1 MRGINMSLTRKDFE
15 AIAKMI
21 NDNIILVGEAKG
33 QILTEDFVRN
43 MRDYL
48 QGKNPKF
55 DSERFINACYKKV
68 D

>member
-1 MRGINMSLTRKDFE
+1 MSMTRKDFE

-21 NDNIILVGEAKG
+21 NENIILVGEAKG

-48 QGKNPKF
+48 KEQYVGTYSF
-55 DSERFINACYKKV
+55 DSERFIKACYKGVK
-68 D
+68 

>member
-1 MRGINMSLTRKDFE
+1 MSMTKKDFE

-33 QILTEDFVRN
+33 QILTEDFVRQMIN
-43 MRDYL
+43 FCETQNHL
-48 QGKNPKF
+48 F
-55 DSERFINACYKKV
+55 DKERFIKACYKKV

>member
-1 MRGINMSLTRKDFE
+1 MSLTRKDFE

-48 QGKNPKF
+48 RDNYKGAYEF
-55 DSERFINACYKKV
+55 DTERFIKTCYKKV